1 MNNRERRAGLP
12 QCNLARCKEMKYR
25 VNGQEMD
32 RKTLVQKVLE
42 VVKDLPTEKQPP
54 MAKRELYPIEHNVKN
69 HACGIARAMGWDV
82 EVV

>member
-1 MNNRERRAGLP
+1 
-12 QCNLARCKEMKYR
+12 MKYR

-42 VVKDLPTEKQPP
+42 VIKDLPTEKQPP
-54 MAKRELYPIEHNVKN
+54 MARREHYPIEHNVKN
-69 HACGIARAMGWDV
+69 RACKIAKALGWEV